1 MKKFTL
7 SIALSLLFGLSV
19 ANAQNQKMVL
29 LECFTSATCGPCASV
44 NPTLDNLITNNESSL
59 VAVKYHVNWPSD
71 HDPMNQDNPSDVSS
85 KVSYYGVNSV
95 PMSVANGTWINNSG
109 SVSQSLINQ
118 WAALETPLEMRMTH
132 YLNEAQDSIFIVVMG
147 RTSSAIESDGLKLNV
162 SVIEKTMTYAS
173 APGTNGERIFH
184 NVMKKMLPGPA
195 GQSISSLD
203 ANEYFAYK
211 FSWALDYVM
220 DINELSAVAWLQDYG
235 TKEVYQACKSS
246 ADFQPFFQNQAV
258 ISGIDHI
265 KNYICSGSVSPNIEV
280 TNFGSATINNMVIKV
295 YQGSVEVATINWE
308 GNLPSMM
315 NKTISL
321 GDLNV
326 DVDADDDLDII
337 IETVNGAAD
346 DYASSVFE
354 YDFEQAEEVVNKSFK
369 LTIRTDDNPQ
379 NITWDVINTET
390 GDVAVSGG
398 PYEEANHN
406 YTENF
411 DLEDNA
417 CYMFTIYDAG
427 GDGLAGSHG
436 VYGLKAGSKTLF
448 AGSDFKDKESNE
460 FNFFK
465 QTGVAEESENQ
476 INIYP
481 NPSTGVVTIDAEG
494 YYDVAVYNVSG
505 QLVKKLDVNGKTNL
519 NLSNVEKGVYML
531 VMKSQDGKSNK
542 QMIVLE

>member
-1 MKKFTL
+1 MKRFTL
-7 SIALSLLFGLSV
+7 TFALSLIICLSA

-29 LECFTSATCGPCASV
+29 LECFTSATCPPCASV
-44 NPTLDNLITNNESSL
+44 NPTLDDLITNNESSL

-118 WAALETPLEMRMTH
+118 WAALQTPLEMRMTH
-132 YLNEAQDSIFIVVMG
+132 YLNETQDTIFIVVMG
-147 RTSSAIESDGLKLNV
+147 RTSEAIESDGLKLNV
-162 SVIEKTMTYAS
+162 SVIEKTMTYSS

-195 GQSISSLD
+195 GQSVSSLD

-220 DINELSAVAWLQDYG
+220 DINELSAVAWLQDYS
-235 TKEVYQACKSS
+235 TKEVYQSCKSS
-246 ADFQPFFQNQAV
+246 ADFQPFFENQAI

-265 KNYICSGSVSPNIEV
+265 KNYICSGSVSPDIEV
-280 TNFGSATINNMVIKV
+280 TNFGSAAINSLLIKV
-295 YQGSVEVATINWE
+295 YQGTTELAAINWE

-315 NKTISL
+315 NKSISL

-326 DVDADDDLDII
+326 DVNSEDELEIV
-337 IETVNGAAD
+337 IEAVNGAPD
-346 DYASSVFE
+346 DYDSSDFE
-354 YDFEQAEEVVNKSFK
+354 YDFEIAEEVINKSFK

-390 GDVAVSGG
+390 GEVAVSGG
-398 PYEEANHN
+398 PYEETNHN

-411 DLEDNA
+411 DLEDNG

-427 GDGLAGSHG
+427 GDGLAASHG

-448 AGSDFKDKESNE
+448 AGSEFTDRESNE
-460 FNFFK
+460 FNFYK
-465 QTGVAEESENQ
+465 QTGVEEETENQ
-476 INIYP
+476 LNIYP
-481 NPSTGVVTIDAEG
+481 NPSTGVITIDAEG
-494 YYDVAVYNVSG
+494 YYVVTVYNVSG

-519 NLSNVEKGVYML
+519 HHC
-531 VMKSQDGKSNK
+531 
-542 QMIVLE
+542 